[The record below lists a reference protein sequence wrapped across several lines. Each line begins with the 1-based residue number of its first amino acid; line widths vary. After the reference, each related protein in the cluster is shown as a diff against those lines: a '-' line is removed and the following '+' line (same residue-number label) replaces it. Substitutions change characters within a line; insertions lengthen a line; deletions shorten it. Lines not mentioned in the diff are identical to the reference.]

1 MPEYLAPGVYIEEV
15 SYRAKSIEGVS
26 TSVCGFVGP
35 TRYGPVGGEP
45 ELITSFADYDRIYGG
60 LDGLEFEL
68 GDTTTTNTEAQVNY
82 VAHAVRAF
90 FDNGG
95 SKLYVTRIYEPD
107 SDAQNIP
114 ADTGKANVALGS
126 PGGIRARFPGR
137 DGNMLIRFGVGISA
151 NKLSADGTGNPRL
164 SGVSEFD
171 LVYIHQLPG
180 SVLASPDV
188 DDGFYDVG
196 GSGSQVNFSNGT
208 AVSPFGLSR
217 LNPVAR
223 YSVHLITVT
232 VSVLRPGQFSVE
244 ELIGTF
250 SFHPLSRNALT
261 NYFTRDPDS
270 RNRFLHVPFEFHGF
284 PLNNG
289 SSFAAQLF
297 GSSTNNIADAIRRS
311 VAPDSELNAG
321 SPDTPRPRASE
332 LEVVYN
338 LTGGSDGR
346 LPTANTLKGSDTGL
360 QKTGL
365 ETFADLDE
373 ISIVAAPGYSHHA
386 DQLSEGDDDRRATQI
401 AQNLISHCERMRYRV
416 CVLDSPDQFVL
427 SEVRNFRGKLD
438 SKYGALYYP
447 WVSVLDPTDRDGR
460 REIELPPSGFVAGI
474 YARTDVERG
483 VFKAPANEVVRGA
496 IGFET
501 LLNKAQQ
508 DILNPEGINCFR
520 YFVGR
525 GFRLWGARTISSD
538 PEWKYISVRRYFA
551 YLEHSI
557 DKGTQWAVFEN
568 NSDPLWT
575 NIRRTVEDFLFNEW
589 KNGALMGL
597 KPEEAF
603 FVRCDRTTMT
613 QNDLD
618 NGRLICLVGV
628 AVVKPAE
635 FVIFRIGQ
643 WTADR
648 KV

>member
-1 MPEYLAPGVYIEEV
+1 
-15 SYRAKSIEGVS
+15 
-26 TSVCGFVGP
+26 VCGFVGP
-35 TRYGPVGGEP
+35 TRYGPAGGEP
-45 ELITSFADYDRIYGG
+45 ELLTSFADYDRIYGG

-68 GDTTTTNTEAQVNY
+68 GDTTTSDTEAQVNY
-82 VAHAVRAF
+82 MANAVRAF

-107 SDAQNIP
+107 TDLTTNVPEDI
-114 ADTGKANVALGS
+114 GKANFALGS

-137 DGNMLIRFGVGISA
+137 DGNMFIRFGVGTTA
-151 NKLSADGTGNPRL
+151 NKLSADLNGNARL
-164 SGVSEFD
+164 SGISEFD

-180 SVLASPDV
+180 AGVLTNPVA
-188 DDGFYDVG
+188 DGFYDVG
-196 GSGSQVNFSNGT
+196 VSGSQPNFSNASVT
-208 AVSPFGLSR
+208 QFDLSR
-217 LNPVAR
+217 LSPINR

-232 VSVLRPGQFSVE
+232 VSVRRPGQFDVE

-250 SFHPLSRNALT
+250 SLHPLSRNAVT
-261 NYFTRDPDS
+261 NYFLREPDS
-270 RNRFLHVPFEFHGF
+270 RNRFLHVPFEFHDF
-284 PLNNG
+284 PINNG

-297 GSSTNNIADAIRRS
+297 GSSGTSVEDAVRRS
-311 VAPDSELNAG
+311 VAPDSELTAG

-332 LEVVYN
+332 LEVTYT

-360 QKTGL
+360 EKTGL
-365 ETFADLDE
+365 ETFADLEE

-386 DQLSEGDDDRRATQI
+386 DQLSEGDDARRASQITQH
-401 AQNLISHCERMRYRV
+401 LISHCERMRYRV
-416 CVLDSPDQFVL
+416 CVLDSPDNFVL
-427 SEVRNFRGKLD
+427 SEVRNFRGQFD
-438 SKYGALYYP
+438 SKYAALYYP
-447 WVSVLDPTDRDGR
+447 WISVLDSTDRDGR

-474 YARTDVERG
+474 YARTDAERG
-483 VFKAPANEVVRGA
+483 VFKAPANETVRGA

-520 YFVGR
+520 FFPGR

-568 NSDPLWT
+568 NSDPLWA
-575 NIRRTVEDFLFNEW
+575 NIRQTVEDFLFNEW
-589 KNGALMGL
+589 KSGALMGL
-597 KPEEAF
+597 KPEEGF

-618 NGRLICLVGV
+618 NGRLVCLVGV

-643 WTADR
+643 WTADH

>member
-26 TSVCGFVGP
+26 TSVCGYVGP

-45 ELITSFADYDRIYGG
+45 ELLTSFADFDRIYGG
-60 LDGLEFEL
+60 LDGLEF
-68 GDTTTTNTEAQVNY
+68 QVNPGREKQINY

-107 SDAQNIP
+107 SDSTPPP
-114 ADTGKANVALGS
+114 ADAGKATGG
-126 PGGIRARFPGR
+126 PGTGGIIARFPGR
-137 DGNMLIRFGVGISA
+137 AGEMFIRFSVKVSA
-151 NKLSADGTGNPRL
+151 NLLSGDVQGNPRL
-164 SGVSEFD
+164 SGVTEFD
-171 LVYIHQLPG
+171 VVYIHQIPG
-180 SVLASPDV
+180 TALVNPVA
-188 DDGFYDVG
+188 DGFYDVR
-196 GSGSQVNFSNGT
+196 GSGDQLRLSN
-208 AVSPFGLSR
+208 ASVSAFAISR
-217 LNPVAR
+217 LTPVSR
-223 YSVHLITVT
+223 YSVHLITVS

-244 ELIGTF
+244 ELIGVF
-250 SFHPLSRNALT
+250 SLDPQSLT
-261 NYFTRDPDS
+261 AVTDYFKSVPDS
-270 RNRFLHVPFEFHGF
+270 RNRFLHVPFA
-284 PLNNG
+284 LRN
-289 SSFAAQLF
+289 S
-297 GSSTNNIADAIRRS
+297 SSTGSALATWLLGTGIVDPIHRT
-311 VAPDSELNAG
+311 VAPDTELAAG
-321 SPDTPRPRASE
+321 SPHMPRPLASE
-332 LEVVYN
+332 LDVTYT
-338 LTGGSDGR
+338 LTNGSDGR
-346 LPTANTLKGSDTGL
+346 IPAANTFQGSDTGL
-360 QKTGL
+360 EKTGL
-365 ETFADLDE
+365 ETFADIDE
-373 ISIVAAPGYSHHA
+373 ISIVAAPGCSG
-386 DQLSEGDDDRRATQI
+386 QLNALRSGNGNDARASQITQS
-401 AQNLISHCERMRYRV
+401 LLTHCERMRYRV
-416 CVLDSPDQFVL
+416 AVLDSPDNFVL
-427 SEVRNFRGKLD
+427 SDVRNFRGKFD

-447 WVSVLDPTDRDGR
+447 WVTVLDPTDRDGR
-460 REIELPPSGFVAGI
+460 REIELPPSGFVTGI

-496 IGFET
+496 IGFEL

-508 DILNPEGINCFR
+508 DILNPDGVNCFR
-520 YFVGR
+520 FFVGR

-568 NSDPLWT
+568 NSDPLWA

-589 KNGALMGL
+589 KNGALIGL

-618 NGRLICLVGV
+618 NGRLICMVGV

>member
-1 MPEYLAPGVYIEEV
+1 MPEYLAPGVYVEEV

-45 ELITSFADYDRIYGG
+45 ELLTSFADYDRIYGG

-68 GDTTTTNTEAQVNY
+68 QDTTTTDTEAQVNY

-90 FDNGG
+90 FDNSG

-114 ADTGKANVALGS
+114 ADTGKANFAVGS

-137 DGNMLIRFGVGISA
+137 DGNMLIRLGVGTSA
-151 NKLSADGTGNPRL
+151 NRLSADLDGNPRL
-164 SGVSEFD
+164 SGISEFD

-180 SVLASPDV
+180 SGVLANPV
-188 DDGFYDVG
+188 ADGFYDVG
-196 GSGSQVNFSNGT
+196 KSGSQLNFSNASVT
-208 AVSPFGLSR
+208 QFGLSR
-217 LNPVAR
+217 FNPVAR

-250 SFHPLSRNALT
+250 SLHPLSRNALT
-261 NYFTRDPDS
+261 SYFTRDPDS
-270 RNRFLHVPFEFHGF
+270 RNRFLHVPFEFHDF
-284 PLNNG
+284 PTNG
-289 SSFAAQLF
+289 SAFAAWLL
-297 GSSTNNIADAIRRS
+297 GNSIAGAVSRS
-311 VAPDSELNAG
+311 VAPDSELTAG

-332 LEVVYN
+332 LEVVYT

-360 QKTGL
+360 EKTGL

-373 ISIVAAPGYSHHA
+373 ISIVAAPGYSHQA
-386 DQLSEGDDDRRATQI
+386 DQLIKADDDRRASQITQH
-401 AQNLISHCERMRYRV
+401 LISHCERMRYRV
-416 CVLDSPDQFVL
+416 CVLDSPDNFVL
-427 SEVRNFRGKLD
+427 SEVRNFRGKFD
-438 SKYGALYYP
+438 SKYAALYYP

-460 REIELPPSGFVAGI
+460 REIELPPSGFVTGI

-520 YFVGR
+520 YFEGR

-568 NSDPLWT
+568 NSDPLWA

-643 WTADR
+643 WTADH